1 MAWLV
6 DFFFLIIT
14 KEDVLEVDVS
24 KSLPPK
30 KKRDILGCVLWPI
43 HCLYIHHKCFLN
55 ICFWNHFFMFKFILV
70 RNWNIC
76 FLPSLLIWM
85 FLILDNTV
93 FLSSFICVLT
103 NCSIREIFC
112 FIIWWKYISLLLI
125 LINLKCSSQSFKPN
139 GSSLFHQARPICCT
153 YLPWWTKPP
162 TNQTNWMIVLCI
174 VQSTGKISICLTMSN
189 MESYFWTYQN

>member
-1 MAWLV
+1 MFWRWMLANHFHL
-6 DFFFLIIT
+6 
-14 KEDVLEVDVS
+14 
-24 KSLPPK
+24 
-30 KKRDILGCVLWPI
+30 KKRGHSRV
-43 HCLYIHHKCFLN
+43 CFVANSLSLHPSQV
-55 ICFWNHFFMFKFILV
+55 FSEYMFLKSFFFMFKFILV